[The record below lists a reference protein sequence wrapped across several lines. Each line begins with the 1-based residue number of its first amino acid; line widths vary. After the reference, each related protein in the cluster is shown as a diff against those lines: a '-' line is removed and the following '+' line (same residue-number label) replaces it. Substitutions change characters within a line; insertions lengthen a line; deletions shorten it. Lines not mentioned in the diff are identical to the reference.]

1 MMSRALAL
9 VTVALVGCG
18 DGGGFPDA
26 PVVDSPPAPGTF
38 TLAWTVSNTGGTAIT
53 CEQIGAQAVTALL
66 RNRALQGGSTEV
78 FTCATLSGMSQI
90 LAPGVYDI
98 DFDLNGVGG
107 DPVTGVIATSPQ
119 QAGIEIKSGQ
129 NTVLAPLAFSVNATG
144 ALKLNLLSTAS
155 AGNCVATAQGGA
167 GITSNSITVTRVS
180 DGMCA
185 PLTFNISAGTMG
197 GAAGTYVVNCASPND
212 APCIERDQELT
223 VTGVVSGT
231 YAINVKA
238 KRGGTQCFTSI
249 DQLPVPPLGREL
261 VRTLNLG
268 SVTPACP

>member
-1 MMSRALAL
+1 MMSRVLAL
-9 VTVALVGCG
+9 VTVTLVGCG

-26 PVVDSPPAPGTF
+26 PVIDSPPAPGTF
-38 TLAWTVSNTGGTAIT
+38 TLAWTVSNVGGTAIT
-53 CEQIGAQAVTALL
+53 CDQIGAQAVTALL
-66 RNRALQGGSTEV
+66 RNRAVQGGSTEV
-78 FTCATLSGMSQI
+78 FTCSTLSGMSQI
-90 LAPGVYDI
+90 LAPGVYNI

-107 DPVTGVIATSPQ
+107 DPVTGVIATAPQ

-144 ALKLNLLSTAS
+144 ALKLKLMSSAT
-155 AGNCVATAQGGA
+155 AGNCVPTAQSGA
-167 GITSNSITVTRVS
+167 GITTNTITVAKVG

-185 PLTFNISAGTMG
+185 PLTFTISAGTMG
-197 GAAGTYVVNCASPND
+197 GAAGTYVVNCAAPAV

-223 VTGVVSGT
+223 VSGVASGA
-231 YAINVKA
+231 YAISVKA
-238 KRGGTQCFTSI
+238 NRGGTVCFTNA